1 MKMTNIVISEFKWNC
16 IKRNHFLRRLWLA
29 NWNENILRYVLQ
41 WLYNLK
47 IKMSIRME
55 LYYGASILTTIVIG
69 QLKWKCIMDNPFLPW
84 LWLVNWNG
92 NVLLVFLSYQFQF
105 EFCWRYWVNTVQF
118 MKKTIWFQV
127 SSMIIKTADLGKV
140 YYILKK

>member
-55 LYYGASILTTIVIG
+55 RYYGASILTTIMIG
-69 QLKWKCIMDNPFLPW
+69 QLKWKCIMDNLFLPW

-92 NVLLVFLSYQFQF
+92 NVLWIIPSYHDCDWSIRMEWYYWYSFLINSNLNFVGAIELIQYNL
-105 EFCWRYWVNTVQF
+105 WRKLYDF
-118 MKKTIWFQV
+118 K
-127 SSMIIKTADLGKV
+127 
-140 YYILKK
+140 